1 LPGQT
6 NEGGDEM
13 SKNQLSAIN
22 TQEFEN
28 VFTQKEL
35 EVVVNSIAKGA
46 TNEEL
51 ALFIQIC
58 KQNNLNPF
66 KNHIYFIKYGNQM
79 SIQVSVEGIQYLAQQ
94 RDDYKGVTVQLVHE
108 NDDFEIGVDPESQE
122 LKIEKH
128 TIKIPRGKVA
138 AAYAIAKREGYPDKV
153 VVIEAEEVDHLK
165 NKSGSQWKTYFN
177 DMFKKH
183 ALKRALKLQF
193 GIDVDDATG
202 AQEDSEGSY
211 QPRERKDITPD
222 SFDEPD
228 SGELVDE
235 EEQLKEAWDGIN
247 QKVKQSSLDKKIVTD
262 LVKENFNKKPADL
275 TLSQV
280 TGLSKLVD
288 LKIND
293 ASKKAE
299 AIEMEFDFQEGQL
312 D

>member
-1 LPGQT
+1 MTRNNHLAP
-6 NEGGDEM
+6 
-13 SKNQLSAIN
+13 IN
-22 TQEFEN
+22 TKEFEN
-28 VFTQKEL
+28 YFSEKEL

-46 TNEEL
+46 TKEEL

-94 RDDYKGVTVQLVHE
+94 REDYKGVTVQLIHE
-108 NDDFEIGVDPESQE
+108 NDDFEIGVDPETQE

-128 TIKIPRGKVA
+128 SIKIPRGKVA

-153 VVIEAEEVDHLK
+153 VVIEADEVEHLRT
-165 NKSGSQWKTYFN
+165 KSGSQWKTYYN

-202 AQEDSEGSY
+202 AQEDNIDAY
-211 QPRERKDITPD
+211 QPRERKDITPED
-222 SFDEPD
+222 LDHEGGQEDEA
-228 SGELVDE
+228 ETI
-235 EEQLKEAWDGIN
+235 KKAWDDIDD
-247 QKVKQSSLDKKIVTD
+247 KVKASSLSKKDVTD
-262 LVKENFNKKPADL
+262 LVKSNFNKKPADL
-275 TLSQV
+275 NLSQV
-280 TGLSKLVD
+280 TGLSRLVD
-288 LKIND
+288 LKIQEV
-293 ASKKAE
+293 KKAD
-299 AIEMEFDFQEGQL
+299 AIEMEFNFDEGQL

>member
-1 LPGQT
+1 
-6 NEGGDEM
+6 M

-94 RDDYKGVTVQLVHE
+94 REDYKGVTVQLVHE
-108 NDDFEIGVDPESQE
+108 NDDFEIGVDPETQE

-153 VVIEAEEVDHLK
+153 VVIEADEVEHLRT
-165 NKSGSQWKTYFN
+165 KSGSQWKTYYN

-202 AQEDSEGSY
+202 AQEDNVDPY
-211 QPRERKDITPD
+211 QPRGRKDITPD
-222 SFDEPD
+222 SFDEPGP
-228 SGELVDE
+228 GEVVDE
-235 EEQLKEAWDGIN
+235 EDQLKEAWDGIN

-288 LKIND
+288 LNIND
-293 ASKKAE
+293 ANKKAE

>member
-1 LPGQT
+1 
-6 NEGGDEM
+6 M
-13 SKNQLSAIN
+13 SKTRLAPIN
-22 TQEFEN
+22 TKEIEN
-28 VFTQKEL
+28 YFSEKEL

-108 NDDFEIGVDPESQE
+108 NDDFEIGVDPETQE

-138 AAYAIAKREGYPDKV
+138 ASYAIAKREGYPDKV
-153 VVIEAEEVDHLK
+153 VVIEAEEVEHLK
-165 NKSGSQWKTYFN
+165 NKSGSQWKTYYN

-202 AQEDSEGSY
+202 VQEDSVESY

-222 SFDEPD
+222 SFEETGP
-228 SGELVDE
+228 GELVDE
-235 EEQLKEAWDGIN
+235 GEQLKHVWDGIN
-247 QKVKQSSLDKKIVTD
+247 KKVVHAGLEKTIVTE
-262 LVKENFNKKPADL
+262 LVKDNFNKKPADL

-288 LKIND
+288 LKINE

-299 AIEMEFDFQEGQL
+299 PVEMEFDFEEGQL

>member
-1 LPGQT
+1 MTRNNHLAP
-6 NEGGDEM
+6 
-13 SKNQLSAIN
+13 IN
-22 TQEFEN
+22 TKEFEN
-28 VFTQKEL
+28 YFSEKEL

-46 TNEEL
+46 TKEEL

-94 RDDYKGVTVQLVHE
+94 REDYKGVTVQLIHE
-108 NDDFEIGVDPESQE
+108 NDDFEIGVDPETQE

-128 TIKIPRGKVA
+128 SIKIPRGKVA

-153 VVIEAEEVDHLK
+153 VVIEADEVEHLRT
-165 NKSGSQWKTYFN
+165 KSGSQWKTYYN

-202 AQEDSEGSY
+202 AQEDNIDAY
-211 QPRERKDITPD
+211 QPRERKDITPENLD
-222 SFDEPD
+222 HEGGQEDDAETI
-228 SGELVDE
+228 
-235 EEQLKEAWDGIN
+235 KKAWDDIDD
-247 QKVKQSSLDKKIVTD
+247 KVKASSLTKKDVTD
-262 LVKENFNKKPADL
+262 LVKSNFNKKPADL
-275 TLSQV
+275 NLSQV
-280 TGLSKLVD
+280 TGLSRLVD
-288 LKIND
+288 LKIQE
-293 ASKKAE
+293 AKKAD
-299 AIEMEFDFQEGQL
+299 AIEMEFNFDEEQL

>member
-1 LPGQT
+1 
-6 NEGGDEM
+6 M
-13 SKNQLSAIN
+13 SRNNQLAPIN
-22 TQEFEN
+22 TKEFEN
-28 VFTQKEL
+28 YFSEKEL

-94 RDDYKGVTVQLVHE
+94 REDYKGVTVQLVHE
-108 NDDFEIGVDPESQE
+108 NDDFEIGVDPDSQE

-128 TIKIPRGKVA
+128 SIKIPRGKVA
-138 AAYAIAKREGYPDKV
+138 ASYAIAKREGYPDKV
-153 VVIEAEEVDHLK
+153 VVIEAEEVEHLK
-165 NKSGSQWKTYFN
+165 NKSGSQWKNYYN

-193 GIDVDDATG
+193 GIDVDDAAG
-202 AQEDSEGSY
+202 VQEDNMDSY
-211 QPRERKDITPD
+211 QRRERKDITPEE
-222 SFDEPD
+222 FDQE
-228 SGELVDE
+228 SEVVDE
-235 EEQLKEAWDGIN
+235 TADIQKAWDEIDA
-247 QKVKQSSLDKKIVTD
+247 KVKASSLTKKDVTA
-262 LVKENFNKKPADL
+262 LVKSNFNKKPADL
-275 TLSQV
+275 NLGQV

-288 LKIND
+288 MKIEE
-293 ASKKAE
+293 AKKE
-299 AIEMEFDFQEGQL
+299 KAIEMEFDFEEGQL

>member
-1 LPGQT
+1 
-6 NEGGDEM
+6 M

-228 SGELVDE
+228 SSELVDE
-235 EEQLKEAWDGIN
+235 EEQLQEAWDSIN
-247 QKVKQSSLDKKIVTD
+247 NKVKQASLDKKVVTD
-262 LVKENFNKKPADL
+262 LVKANFNKKPADL
-275 TLSQV
+275 NLSQV

-288 LKIND
+288 LKINE
-293 ASKKAE
+293 ASKKSE

>member
-1 LPGQT
+1 
-6 NEGGDEM
+6 M
-13 SKNQLSAIN
+13 SRNNQLAPIN
-22 TQEFEN
+22 TKEFEN
-28 VFTQKEL
+28 YFSEKEL

-94 RDDYKGVTVQLVHE
+94 RDDYKGVTNQLVHE
-108 NDDFEIGVDPESQE
+108 NDDFEIGIDPETQE

-138 AAYAIAKREGYPDKV
+138 AAYAIAKREGYPGKV
-153 VVIEAEEVDHLK
+153 VVIEAEEVEHLK
-165 NKSGSQWKTYFN
+165 NKSGSQWKNYYN

-202 AQEDSEGSY
+202 AQEDNVDPY
-211 QPRERKDITPD
+211 QPRERKDITPED
-222 SFDEPD
+222 LDQE
-228 SGELVDE
+228 GEVVDE
-235 EEQLKEAWDGIN
+235 TADIKKVWGEIDA
-247 QKVKQSSLDKKIVTD
+247 KVKASSLTKKDVTA
-262 LVKENFNKKPADL
+262 LVKSNFNKKPDDL
-275 TLSQV
+275 NLGQV

-288 LKIND
+288 MKIEET
-293 ASKKAE
+293 KKEE
-299 AIEMEFDFQEGQL
+299 AIEMEFDFEEGQL

>member
-1 LPGQT
+1 
-6 NEGGDEM
+6 M

-153 VVIEAEEVDHLK
+153 VVIEADEVEHLRT
-165 NKSGSQWKTYFN
+165 KSGSQWKTYYN

-193 GIDVDDATG
+193 GIDVDDPTG
-202 AQEDSEGSY
+202 AQEDNVDSY
-211 QPRERKDITPD
+211 QPRERKDITPED
-222 SFDEPD
+222 LDQE
-228 SGELVDE
+228 GEVVDE
-235 EEQLKEAWDGIN
+235 TVDIQKAWDEIDAM
-247 QKVKQSSLDKKIVTD
+247 VKSSSLTKKVVSD
-262 LVKENFNKKPADL
+262 LVKSNFNKKPGDL
-275 TLSQV
+275 NLGQV

-288 LKIND
+288 MKIGE
-293 ASKKAE
+293 AKKEE
-299 AIEMEFDFQEGQL
+299 ALEMEFDFQEGQL

>member
-1 LPGQT
+1 MTRNNHLAP
-6 NEGGDEM
+6 
-13 SKNQLSAIN
+13 IN
-22 TQEFEN
+22 TKEFEN
-28 VFTQKEL
+28 YFSEKEL

-46 TNEEL
+46 TKEEL

-94 RDDYKGVTVQLVHE
+94 REDYKGVTVQLIHE
-108 NDDFEIGVDPESQE
+108 NDDFEIGVDPETQE

-128 TIKIPRGKVA
+128 SIKIPRGKVA

-153 VVIEAEEVDHLK
+153 VVIEADEVEHLRT
-165 NKSGSQWKTYFN
+165 KSGSQWKTYYN

-202 AQEDSEGSY
+202 AQEDNIGAY
-211 QPRERKDITPD
+211 QPRERKDITPED
-222 SFDEPD
+222 LDHEGGQEDEA
-228 SGELVDE
+228 EAI
-235 EEQLKEAWDGIN
+235 KKAWDDIDD
-247 QKVKQSSLDKKIVTD
+247 KVKASSLSKKDVTD
-262 LVKENFNKKPADL
+262 LVKSNFNKKPADL
-275 TLSQV
+275 NLSQV
-280 TGLSKLVD
+280 TGLSRLVD
-288 LKIND
+288 LKIQE
-293 ASKKAE
+293 AKKTD
-299 AIEMEFDFQEGQL
+299 AIEMEFNFDEGQL

>member
-1 LPGQT
+1 M
-6 NEGGDEM
+6 M
-13 SKNQLSAIN
+13 SRNNQLAPIN
-22 TQEFEN
+22 TKEFEN
-28 VFTQKEL
+28 YFSEKEL

-94 RDDYKGVTVQLVHE
+94 REDYKGVTVQLVHE
-108 NDDFEIGVDPESQE
+108 NDDFEIGVDPDSQE

-128 TIKIPRGKVA
+128 SIKIPRGKVA
-138 AAYAIAKREGYPDKV
+138 ASYAIAKREGYPDKV
-153 VVIEAEEVDHLK
+153 VVIEAEEVEHLK
-165 NKSGSQWKTYFN
+165 NKSGSQWKNYYN

-193 GIDVDDATG
+193 GIDVDDAAG
-202 AQEDSEGSY
+202 AQEDNIDPY
-211 QPRERKDITPD
+211 QPRERKDITPED
-222 SFDEPD
+222 LEQ
-228 SGELVDE
+228 GEEVVDE
-235 EEQLKEAWDGIN
+235 TEDIQKAWDEIDA
-247 QKVKQSSLDKKIVTD
+247 KVKASSLTKKDVTD
-262 LVKENFNKKPADL
+262 LVKSNFNKKPADL
-275 TLSQV
+275 NLGQV

-288 LKIND
+288 MKIEE
-293 ASKKAE
+293 AKKEE
-299 AIEMEFDFQEGQL
+299 AIEMEFDFDEGQL

>member
-1 LPGQT
+1 
-6 NEGGDEM
+6 M

-153 VVIEAEEVDHLK
+153 VVIEADEVEHLRT
-165 NKSGSQWKTYFN
+165 KSGSQWKTYYN

-202 AQEDSEGSY
+202 AQEDNVDSY
-211 QPRERKDITPD
+211 QPRERKDITPED
-222 SFDEPD
+222 LDQK
-228 SGELVDE
+228 GEVVDE
-235 EEQLKEAWDGIN
+235 TVDIQKAWDEIDA
-247 QKVKQSSLDKKIVTD
+247 KVKSSSLTKKVVTD
-262 LVKENFNKKPADL
+262 LVKSNFNKKPGDL
-275 TLSQV
+275 NLGQV

-288 LKIND
+288 MKIGE
-293 ASKKAE
+293 AKKEE
-299 AIEMEFDFQEGQL
+299 ALEMEFDFQEGQL

>member
-1 LPGQT
+1 MT
-6 NEGGDEM
+6 RN
-13 SKNQLSAIN
+13 NQLAPIN
-22 TQEFEN
+22 TKEFEN
-28 VFTQKEL
+28 YFSEKEL

-94 RDDYKGVTVQLVHE
+94 RDDYKGVTVQLIHE
-108 NDDFEIGVDPESQE
+108 NDDFEIGVDPETQE

-128 TIKIPRGKVA
+128 SIKIPRGKVA

-153 VVIEAEEVDHLK
+153 VVIEANEVEHLRT
-165 NKSGSQWKTYFN
+165 KSGSQWKTYYN

-202 AQEDSEGSY
+202 AQEENIDAY
-211 QPRERKDITPD
+211 TPRERKDITPED
-222 SFDEPD
+222 LDHDGGQEDET
-228 SGELVDE
+228 EAI
-235 EEQLKEAWDGIN
+235 KKAWDDIDD
-247 QKVKQSSLDKKIVTD
+247 KVKASSLTKKDVTD
-262 LVKENFNKKPADL
+262 LVKSNFNKKPADL
-275 TLSQV
+275 NLSQV
-280 TGLSKLVD
+280 TGLSRLVD
-288 LKIND
+288 LKIQE
-293 ASKKAE
+293 AKKVD
-299 AIEMEFDFQEGQL
+299 AIEMEFNFDEGQL

>member
-1 LPGQT
+1 
-6 NEGGDEM
+6 M

-94 RDDYKGVTVQLVHE
+94 REDYKGVTVQLVHE

-153 VVIEAEEVDHLK
+153 VVIEADEVEHLRT
-165 NKSGSQWKTYFN
+165 KSGSQWKTYYN

-202 AQEDSEGSY
+202 AQEDNVDSY
-211 QPRERKDITPD
+211 QPRERKDITPED
-222 SFDEPD
+222 LDQE
-228 SGELVDE
+228 GEVVDE
-235 EEQLKEAWDGIN
+235 TADIQKSWDEIDA
-247 QKVKQSSLDKKIVTD
+247 KVKSSSLTKKVVTD
-262 LVKENFNKKPADL
+262 LVKSNFNKKPGDL
-275 TLSQV
+275 NLGQV

-288 LKIND
+288 MKIRE
-293 ASKKAE
+293 AKKEE
-299 AIEMEFDFQEGQL
+299 ALEMEFDFQEGQL

>member
-1 LPGQT
+1 VPGPT
-6 NEGGDEM
+6 NEGGEIM

-94 RDDYKGVTVQLVHE
+94 REDYKGVTNQLVHE
-108 NDDFEIGVDPESQE
+108 NDDFEIGIDPETQE

-165 NKSGSQWKTYFN
+165 NKSGSQWKTYYN

-202 AQEDSEGSY
+202 AQEDNMDSY
-211 QPRERKDITPD
+211 QPRERKDITPED
-222 SFDEPD
+222 LERE
-228 SGELVDE
+228 GEVVDE
-235 EEQLKEAWDGIN
+235 TAGIQKAWDEIDA
-247 QKVKQSSLDKKIVTD
+247 KVKSSSLTKKVVTD
-262 LVKENFNKKPADL
+262 LVKSNFNKKPGDL
-275 TLSQV
+275 NLGQV

-288 LKIND
+288 MKIGE
-293 ASKKAE
+293 AKKEE
-299 AIEMEFDFQEGQL
+299 ALEMEFDFQEGQL